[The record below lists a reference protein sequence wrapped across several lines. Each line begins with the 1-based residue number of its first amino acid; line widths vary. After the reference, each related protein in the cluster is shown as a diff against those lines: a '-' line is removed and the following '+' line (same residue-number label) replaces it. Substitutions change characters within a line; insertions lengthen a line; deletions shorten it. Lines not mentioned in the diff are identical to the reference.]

1 MDQELVVGEAS
12 EDVLL
17 KEWVLL
23 ATETQSHLW
32 YRVQDRLRCQ
42 GESALNSAISVRGAW
57 F

>member
-17 KEWVLL
+17 KEWALL
-23 ATETQSHLW
+23 ATETQSHLG

-42 GESALNSAISVRGAW
+42 GESG
-57 F
+57 